1 MATCAFVAVAAC
13 AAMLQPTEIAPTA
26 YQTVPATVRIAGQD
40 YPNPLRM
47 DNGDAVTTPAEWEGT
62 RRAELL
68 AEFRQNV
75 YGQGLPDTPHAETFQ
90 VTSTDFPGVTR
101 KVVKITVT
109 GPAGERQLR
118 P

>member
-13 AAMLQPTEIAPTA
+13 AAMLQPNEIAPAA

-40 YPNPLRM
+40 YPNPLRC
-47 DNGDAVTTPAEWEGT
+47 DNGEAVTTPAEWEGN

-75 YGQGLPDTPHAETFQ
+75 YGQDLPASTAETFQ
-90 VTSTDFPGVTR
+90 VASTDFPAVVR

-109 GPAGERQLR
+109 GRGAATST
-118 P
+118 